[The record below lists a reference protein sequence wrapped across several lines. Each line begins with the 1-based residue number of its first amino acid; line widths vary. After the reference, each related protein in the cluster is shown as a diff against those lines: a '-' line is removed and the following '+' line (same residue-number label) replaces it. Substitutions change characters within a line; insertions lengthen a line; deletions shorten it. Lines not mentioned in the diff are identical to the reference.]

1 MISVI
6 VIISLKTQF
15 LNTKPAR
22 FRSAAD
28 IEHYIGEMHFMR
40 AWIYF
45 SYLRKFGD
53 YPIITEVLPD
63 DKAVLMEKS
72 VRQPVTW

>member
-1 MISVI
+1 
-6 VIISLKTQF
+6 
-15 LNTKPAR
+15 
-22 FRSAAD
+22 
-28 IEHYIGEMHFMR
+28 MHFMR

-63 DKAVLMEKS
+63 DKAVLMENLY
-72 VRQPVTW
+72 VNPVTW